1 MNTYANKTKKHLN
14 DSIKELE
21 SLSFLFLQN
30 PKKDFTRNRKLD
42 FKKMVDI
49 LLTMGGQNLKLEI
62 MNYFSFDIDTP
73 TTSAFVQQRH

>member
-42 FKKMVDI
+42 FKKW
-49 LLTMGGQNLKLEI
+49 
-62 MNYFSFDIDTP
+62 
-73 TTSAFVQQRH
+73 